1 MISAR
6 PSRLPVVSERVPLA
20 IVVMESGGREVPV
33 GAIDGGLRPDLAL
46 VDDLLKFVLAAG
58 RLGWAVRVRE
68 PHPHLRELIDLLGVG
83 ERLGLADDP
92 GPPALR
98 IVRLGE
104 ASGLEALG

>member
-1 MISAR
+1 VISAR
-6 PSRLPVVSERVPLA
+6 PARLPVVSERVPLA
-20 IVVMESGGREVPV
+20 IVVMDSGGVEVPV
-33 GAIDGGLRPDLAL
+33 GAIDGALRPDLAL